1 MMHSFQRRNTV
12 GAGGGAE
19 GKRGN
24 SELARR
30 GRTDCGDGR
39 LSFDS
44 GH

>member
-1 MMHSFQRRNTV
+1 MMNSFQGRNTV

-24 SELARR
+24 SEPARQ
-30 GRTDCGDGR
+30 GRMDCGDAR

-44 GH
+44 GQ